1 MIDGTNIQQSELQYQ
16 PSVSVESN
24 SRTQIMYH
32 RRVEEGHT
40 VYTTVILY
48 WCIKEANFRVYIVK

>member
-1 MIDGTNIQQSELQYQ
+1 MIYGTNIQQSELQYQ

-24 SRTQIMYH
+24 SRTQIVYH

-40 VYTTVILY
+40 VYKTVTLYHRPILRS
-48 WCIKEANFRVYIVK
+48 IL